1 MGPGPAGGFATGLVP
16 LLLIGDD
23 DSALETIRDLQEMRV
38 SLSLDDFGTGCS
50 SLSYLTKFPLNT
62 VKIDHTF
69 IHDLHH
75 SHQRQHVAKAI
86 IAMAQD
92 LGLRVVAEGV
102 ETIEQADLLTSYGC
116 DYIQGYLY
124 GQPVD
129 MSDML
134 RLLAHATR

>member
-1 MGPGPAGGFATGLVP
+1 
-16 LLLIGDD
+16 
-23 DSALETIRDLQEMRV
+23 
-38 SLSLDDFGTGCS
+38 
-50 SLSYLTKFPLNT
+50 
-62 VKIDHTF
+62 
-69 IHDLHH
+69 
-75 SHQRQHVAKAI
+75 
-86 IAMAQD
+86 MAQD